1 MRVAL
6 FGDVH
11 GNPHALDATWEDIQ
25 SHTTPDNKACLRGLV
40 PEIRFEVGGTRVLLF
55 HGSPRK
61 MNEYLFEDRPLS
73 SFQRL
78 AQASQADVIAYG
90 SSSLFRRPSR
100 RARH

>member
-61 MNEYLFEDRPLS
+61 MNGTSLRTGRSRVS
-73 SFQRL
+73 S
-78 AQASQADVIAYG
+78 AW
-90 SSSLFRRPSR
+90 RRPHR
-100 RARH
+100 RM